1 MSDGFRY
8 GLVYLLLNYLPKSL
22 IHILPGKTPGN
33 LRRNIQSI
41 NLFPPYWEFYYFNG
55 MMKRNFIKTGAIFT
69 LASLL
74 FSSCLKSSVEDPI
87 IIIDPPTWGN
97 STVWQ
102 EIQKKSS
109 TTDWK
114 TIANGNRLSVWWEY
128 ANTTRTTIIGAYN
141 YDPSNLG
148 ISIDTAGYIQLK
160 DNLLYYV
167 NFTNNGIRDTT
178 TVEYS
183 NYGDT
188 ALVIRDTSVEPAT
201 EIRYKKIK

>member
-1 MSDGFRY
+1 MI
-8 GLVYLLLNYLPKSL
+8 KQ
-22 IHILPGKTPGN
+22 N
-33 LRRNIQSI
+33 L
-41 NLFPPYWEFYYFNG
+41 
-55 MMKRNFIKTGAIFT
+55 IKTGVIMM
-69 LASLL
+69 LASLP

-102 EIQKKSS
+102 EIEKKSN
-109 TTDWK
+109 TTDWE
-114 TIANGNRLSVWWEY
+114 TISNGNRLSVWWEY
-128 ANTTRTTIIGAYN
+128 ADTTRTGITGAYH

-167 NFTNNGIRDTT
+167 NFTNNGILDTT
-178 TVEYS
+178 TVEYA

-201 EIRYKKIK
+201 EIRYKKIQ